1 MTPNKTINN
10 YLLNNPFTNYQSDM
24 MGYIEYS
31 QITDII
37 KDLKN
42 TFN

>member
-1 MTPNKTINN
+1 MSGGLN
-10 YLLNNPFTNYQSDM
+10 YHITNYQSDM
-24 MGYIEYS
+24 MGYIEYP